1 MSQDTR
7 VDKVMAE
14 SVASDS
20 NVVNQ
25 NSIVESKGKKERRN
39 RSVAWDHFTST
50 IDSEGIKKGVCNY
63 CKKEYLADTKE
74 HGTTAMLGHIRN
86 AKNTL

>member
-7 VDKVMAE
+7 VDKVIGE

-25 NSIVESKGKKERRN
+25 NSIVESKAKKERRK
-39 RSVAWDHFTST
+39 RSVAWDHFTSKV
-50 IDSEGIKKGVCNY
+50 DSEGIKKGV
-63 CKKEYLADTKE
+63 K
-74 HGTTAMLGHIRN
+74 MR
-86 AKNTL
+86 KNTL